1 MKKALIGIML
11 LLLGVGGYFAWVKFS
26 PNSFTD
32 AYYLVPENAV
42 MVIETEDPIGN
53 WQTFSTSNM
62 WLGLKKFPAFAEISK
77 NADFMDDIIK
87 SNQQV
92 FSSLGKRHLLIS
104 AHMTKAKDYEFV
116 YYADMSEASKSSAI
130 KTSLISL
137 IKRFDFKHTVRD
149 INGIEVQEFLDPKTR
164 EVLSICFLKNYL
176 VCSYN
181 KTLIENVIFSSTDIT
196 KQLGYQ
202 ARFAEVNR
210 LTSNKGICRI
220 LLNHKY
226 FHQYLGVYMDDVQ
239 DVKELLGSLFYT
251 GLDCT
256 LKDDLI
262 LADGYT
268 IVNDSLSSYIQAL
281 SISGKSE
288 TNAEKII
295 SERASFYL
303 NLGFVDFNTFYE
315 NLDKVLQK
323 DPKAYLE
330 KEKSIKKLKSYLG
343 IDLKKD
349 LFSWM
354 GSEIAIAQYQT
365 DALIGY
371 KVRSVIAIKTTNTA
385 DAIESLERIEK
396 QIRKKT
402 PLRFK
407 NIEYKGY
414 TIKYLEIKGLFRAI
428 LGKLFGKIEK
438 PYYTIIDNYVVMSDD
453 PKTLLL
459 TIEDFI
465 AQKTLKNNIEFR
477 SFRDNFPNQTSF
489 LTYLSPNRHF
499 ANFKG
504 LLNKESWESS
514 NKNHEHI
521 RSFSDVGITLSG
533 ENDKMRTMFGANYSK
548 WEPKPK
554 LELKTAE
561 DSLNFMESDTLSFMD
576 LFIIYHFQNNM
587 NNIFYENGNIK
598 SSMEMDGIIADGS
611 FIEYFEN
618 GIIKTKGRYK
628 KGVKE
633 GTWKTYKSNGEQESK
648 IPYKNGEP
656 LKETS
661 IWKKLFG

>member
-1 MKKALIGIML
+1 MKKILIGL
-11 LLLGVGGYFAWVKFS
+11 LLVLLGVGGYFAWVKFS

-53 WQTFSTSNM
+53 WQIFSTSNM

-116 YYADMSEASKSSAI
+116 YYTDMAEASKSSVVKA
-130 KTSLISL
+130 SLISL
-137 IKRFDFKHTVRD
+137 IKKLDFKHTVRD
-149 INGIEVQEFLDPKTR
+149 INGVEVQEFLDPKTR
-164 EVLSICFLKNYL
+164 EVLSICFIKNYL

-181 KTLIENVIFSSTDIT
+181 KSLIENVIFTSTDIT
-196 KQLGYQ
+196 KQISTQ

-226 FHQYLGVYMDDVQ
+226 FHQYLGVYMDDDQ

-268 IVNDSLSSYIQAL
+268 IVNDSLSSYLQAL

-295 SERASFYL
+295 SERASFCV

-323 DPKAYLE
+323 DPKSYAE
-330 KEKSIKKLKSYLG
+330 KEKSIKKIKSFLG

-354 GSEIAIAQYQT
+354 GSEIAIAQYET

-402 PLRFK
+402 PLKFK
-407 NIEYKGY
+407 NIDYKGY

-465 AQKTLKNNIEFR
+465 AQKTLKNNAEYR

-514 NKNHEHI
+514 NKNQEHI
-521 RSFSDVGITLSG
+521 RSFTDVGMSLSG
-533 ENDKMRTMFGANYSK
+533 ESDRMRTVFGANYAK
-548 WEPKPK
+548 WEPKVK
-554 LELKTAE
+554 IELKTAE
-561 DSLNFMESDTLSFMD
+561 DSLDFMESDTLSFMD

-587 NNIFYENGNIK
+587 NNTFYENGNIK
-598 SSMEMDGIIADGS
+598 SSTEMEGIVADGS
-611 FIEYFEN
+611 HIEYFEN
-618 GIIKTKGRYK
+618 SVIKTKGRYK
-628 KGVKE
+628 KGLKE
-633 GTWKTYKSNGEQESK
+633 GTWKTYKPNGELETK
-648 IPYKNGEP
+648 VPYKNGEP

-661 IWKKLFG
+661 FWKKLFG